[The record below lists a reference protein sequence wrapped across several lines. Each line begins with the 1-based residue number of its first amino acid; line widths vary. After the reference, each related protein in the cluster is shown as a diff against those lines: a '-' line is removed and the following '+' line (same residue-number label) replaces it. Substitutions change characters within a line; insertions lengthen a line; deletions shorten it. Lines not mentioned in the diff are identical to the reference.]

1 MSERGGIMRIRNLT
15 KKMDDNL
22 VLKDVSFDLK
32 AGEITALIGRNG
44 VGKTTLFST
53 MTGIY
58 LPDEGDVFL
67 DEESIFKHP
76 EVKQQLFFLEDNMN
90 HFNTYSVQTVVKIYR
105 QIYPTFDEAFFSEL
119 MQRFEL
125 PMKAKLMSFS
135 KGRKALFFIILAFS
149 INVRFLLLDEPMDGL
164 DIIIKKQILAI
175 IKDTVKKR
183 GTSVVIASHRL
194 EELEAIA
201 DRVIVLKGASVEF
214 DYYLEDMR
222 TDAVKIQVAFKTK
235 KIPDFVKNNA
245 QLLYRNGRIY
255 TLLVTKNASSFLAEL
270 RLEEPVLLEEM
281 SISIEDIFTVHLAND
296 KIDYYEI

>member
-1 MSERGGIMRIRNLT
+1 MKIRNLT

-119 MQRFEL
+119 MQQFEL

-149 INVRFLLLDEPMDGL
+149 VNVRFLLLDEPMDGL

>member
-1 MSERGGIMRIRNLT
+1 MSERGGIMKIRNLT

-149 INVRFLLLDEPMDGL
+149 VNVRFLLLDEPMDGL

-235 KIPDFVKNNA
+235 KIPNFVKNNA

>member
-1 MSERGGIMRIRNLT
+1 MSERGGIMKIRNLT

-32 AGEITALIGRNG
+32 AGEVTALIGRNG

-67 DEESIFKHP
+67 DEKSIFKHP
-76 EVKQQLFFLEDNMN
+76 EVKQQLFLLEDNMN

-119 MQRFEL
+119 MQQFEL

-201 DRVIVLKGASVEF
+201 DRIIVLKGASVEF

-255 TLLVTKNASSFLAEL
+255 TLLVTENASSFLAEL

>member
-1 MSERGGIMRIRNLT
+1 MKIRNLT

-125 PMKAKLMSFS
+125 PMNAKLMSFS

-201 DRVIVLKGASVEF
+201 DRVIVLKGASVEL

-255 TLLVTKNASSFLAEL
+255 TLLVTENASSFLAEL

>member
-1 MSERGGIMRIRNLT
+1 MSERGGIMKIRNLT

-90 HFNTYSVQTVVKIYR
+90 HFNTYSVQAVVKIYR

>member
-1 MSERGGIMRIRNLT
+1 MSERGGIMKIRNLT

-175 IKDTVKKR
+175 IKNTVKKR

-201 DRVIVLKGASVEF
+201 DRVIVLKGASVEL

>member
-1 MSERGGIMRIRNLT
+1 MSERGGKMEIRNLT

-32 AGEITALIGRNG
+32 AGEVTALIGRNG

-67 DEESIFKHP
+67 DEKSIFKHP

-90 HFNTYSVQTVVKIYR
+90 HFNTYSVHTVVKIYK
-105 QIYPTFDEAFFSEL
+105 QIYTTFDETFFMEL
-119 MQRFEL
+119 MEQFEL
-125 PMKAKLMSFS
+125 PMKAKLLSFS

-149 INVRFLLLDEPMDGL
+149 LNVRYLLLDEPMDGL
-164 DIIIKKQILAI
+164 DIIVKKQILAI

-201 DRVIVLKGASVEF
+201 DRVIVLKGASVEL
-214 DYYLEDMR
+214 DYYLDDMR

-255 TLLVTKNASSFLAEL
+255 TLLVTENASGFLADL

>member
-1 MSERGGIMRIRNLT
+1 MSERGGIMKIRNLT

-175 IKDTVKKR
+175 IKNTVKKR

-201 DRVIVLKGASVEF
+201 DRVIVLKGASVEL

-255 TLLVTKNASSFLAEL
+255 TLLVTKNASSFLAKL

>member
-1 MSERGGIMRIRNLT
+1 MKIRNLT

-149 INVRFLLLDEPMDGL
+149 VNVRFLLLDEPMDGL

-281 SISIEDIFTVHLAND
+281 SISIEDIFTVHLTND

>member
-1 MSERGGIMRIRNLT
+1 MSERGGIMKIRNLT

-22 VLKDVSFDLK
+22 VLKDVSFDLQ
-32 AGEITALIGRNG
+32 AGEVTALIGRNG

-67 DEESIFKHP
+67 DEKSIYKHP

-90 HFNTYSVQTVVKIYR
+90 HFNTYSVQTVVKIYK
-105 QIYPTFDEAFFSEL
+105 QIYTTFDEVFFNEL
-119 MQRFEL
+119 MEQFEL
-125 PMKAKLMSFS
+125 PMKAKLLSFS

-149 INVRFLLLDEPMDGL
+149 LNVRYLLLDEPMDGL
-164 DIIIKKQILAI
+164 DIIIKKQILTI

-201 DRVIVLKGASVEF
+201 DRVIVLKGASVEL

-255 TLLVTKNASSFLAEL
+255 TLLVTENASGFLADL
-270 RLEEPVLLEEM
+270 RLEDPVLLEEM

>member
-1 MSERGGIMRIRNLT
+1 MSERGGIMKIRNLT
-15 KKMDDNL
+15 KKMDNNL
-22 VLKDVSFDLK
+22 VLKDVSLDLK

-67 DEESIFKHP
+67 DEVSIFKHP

-125 PMKAKLMSFS
+125 PMKAKLISFS

-194 EELEAIA
+194 DELEAIA

>member
-1 MSERGGIMRIRNLT
+1 MSERGGIMKIRNLT

-194 EELEAIA
+194 EEFEAIA

>member
-1 MSERGGIMRIRNLT
+1 MKIRNLT

-22 VLKDVSFDLK
+22 VLKDVSFDLQ
-32 AGEITALIGRNG
+32 AGEVTALIGRNG

-67 DEESIFKHP
+67 DEKSIYKHP

-90 HFNTYSVQTVVKIYR
+90 HFNTYSVQTVVKIYK
-105 QIYPTFDEAFFSEL
+105 QIYTTFDEVFFNEL
-119 MQRFEL
+119 MEQFEL
-125 PMKAKLMSFS
+125 PLKAKLLSFS

-149 INVRFLLLDEPMDGL
+149 LNVRYLLLDEPMDGL

-201 DRVIVLKGASVEF
+201 DRVIVLKGASVEL

-255 TLLVTKNASSFLAEL
+255 TLLVTENASSFLADL
-270 RLEEPVLLEEM
+270 RLEDPVLLEEM
-281 SISIEDIFTVHLAND
+281 TISIEDIFTVHLAND

>member
-1 MSERGGIMRIRNLT
+1 MKIRNLT
-15 KKMDDNL
+15 KKMDNNL

-194 EELEAIA
+194 DELEAIA

>member
-1 MSERGGIMRIRNLT
+1 MSERGGIMKIRNLT

-235 KIPDFVKNNA
+235 KIPDFVKNSA

>member
-1 MSERGGIMRIRNLT
+1 MKIRNLT

-235 KIPDFVKNNA
+235 KIPDFVKNSA

>member
-1 MSERGGIMRIRNLT
+1 MKIRNLT
-15 KKMDDNL
+15 KKMDNNL

-58 LPDEGDVFL
+58 LPDEGDVLL

-125 PMKAKLMSFS
+125 PMKAKLISFS

-194 EELEAIA
+194 DELEAIA

-255 TLLVTKNASSFLAEL
+255 TLLVTENASSFLAEL

>member
-1 MSERGGIMRIRNLT
+1 MSERGGIMKIRNLT

-281 SISIEDIFTVHLAND
+281 PISIEDIFTVHLAND

>member
-1 MSERGGIMRIRNLT
+1 MKIRNLT

-67 DEESIFKHP
+67 GEESIFKHT

-105 QIYPTFDEAFFSEL
+105 QIYTTFDEAFFNEL

-135 KGRKALFFIILAFS
+135 KGRKALFFIILAVS
-149 INVRFLLLDEPMDGL
+149 LNVRFLLLDEPMDGL
-164 DIIIKKQILAI
+164 DIIIKKQILAT

-201 DRVIVLKGASVEF
+201 DRVIVLKGASVEL

-255 TLLVTKNASSFLAEL
+255 TLLVTENASSFLAEL

>member
-1 MSERGGIMRIRNLT
+1 MKIRNLT

-235 KIPDFVKNNA
+235 KIPDFVKDNA

>member
-1 MSERGGIMRIRNLT
+1 MSERGGIMKIRNLT

-32 AGEITALIGRNG
+32 AGEVTALIGRNG

-53 MTGIY
+53 MMGIY

-67 DEESIFKHP
+67 DEKSIFKHP

-119 MQRFEL
+119 MQQFEL

-149 INVRFLLLDEPMDGL
+149 INVQFLLLDEPMDGL

-201 DRVIVLKGASVEF
+201 DRIIVLKGASVEF

-255 TLLVTKNASSFLAEL
+255 TLLVTENASSFLAEL

>member
-1 MSERGGIMRIRNLT
+1 MSERGGIMKIRNLT

-235 KIPDFVKNNA
+235 KTPDFVKNNA

>member
-1 MSERGGIMRIRNLT
+1 MKIRNLT

-67 DEESIFKHP
+67 DEESIFEHP

-149 INVRFLLLDEPMDGL
+149 VNVRFLLLDEPMDGL

>member
-1 MSERGGIMRIRNLT
+1 MEIRNLT

-32 AGEITALIGRNG
+32 AGEVTALIGRNG

-67 DEESIFKHP
+67 DEKSIFKHP

-90 HFNTYSVQTVVKIYR
+90 HFNTYSVHTVVKIYK
-105 QIYPTFDEAFFSEL
+105 QIYTTFDETFFMEL
-119 MQRFEL
+119 MEQFEL
-125 PMKAKLMSFS
+125 PMKAKLLSFS

-149 INVRFLLLDEPMDGL
+149 LNVRYLLLDEPMDGL

-201 DRVIVLKGASVEF
+201 DRVIVLKGASVEL
-214 DYYLEDMR
+214 DYYLDDMR

-255 TLLVTKNASSFLAEL
+255 TLLVTENASGFLADL

-281 SISIEDIFTVHLAND
+281 TISIEDIFTVHLAND

>member
-1 MSERGGIMRIRNLT
+1 MKIRNLT

-58 LPDEGDVFL
+58 LPDEGDIFL

-201 DRVIVLKGASVEF
+201 DRVIVLKGASVEL

-235 KIPDFVKNNA
+235 KIPDFVKENA

>member
-1 MSERGGIMRIRNLT
+1 MSERGGIMKIRNLT

-32 AGEITALIGRNG
+32 AGEVTALIGRNG

-53 MTGIY
+53 MMGIY

-67 DEESIFKHP
+67 DEKSIFKHP
-76 EVKQQLFFLEDNMN
+76 EVKQQLFLLEDNMN

-119 MQRFEL
+119 MQQFEL

-201 DRVIVLKGASVEF
+201 DRIIVLKGASVEF

-255 TLLVTKNASSFLAEL
+255 TLLVIENASSFLAEL

>member
-1 MSERGGIMRIRNLT
+1 MSERGGIMKIRNLT

-125 PMKAKLMSFS
+125 PMKAKLISFS

>member
-1 MSERGGIMRIRNLT
+1 MKIRNIT

-32 AGEITALIGRNG
+32 AGEVTALIGRNG

-67 DEESIFKHP
+67 DEKSIFKHP

-105 QIYPTFDEAFFSEL
+105 QIYLTFDEAFFSEL
-119 MQRFEL
+119 MQQFEL

-201 DRVIVLKGASVEF
+201 DRIIVLKGASVEF

-255 TLLVTKNASSFLAEL
+255 TLLVTENASSFLAEL

>member
-1 MSERGGIMRIRNLT
+1 MKIRNLT

-67 DEESIFKHP
+67 DEESIFEHP

-201 DRVIVLKGASVEF
+201 DRVIVLKGASVEL

>member
-1 MSERGGIMRIRNLT
+1 MSERGGIMKIRNLT
-15 KKMDDNL
+15 KKMDNNL

-125 PMKAKLMSFS
+125 PMKAKLISFS

-194 EELEAIA
+194 DELEAIA

-255 TLLVTKNASSFLAEL
+255 TLLVTENASSFLAEL

>member
-1 MSERGGIMRIRNLT
+1 MKIRNLT
-15 KKMDDNL
+15 KKMDNNL
-22 VLKDVSFDLK
+22 VLKDVSLDLK

-67 DEESIFKHP
+67 DEVSIFKHP

-125 PMKAKLMSFS
+125 PMKAKLISFS

-194 EELEAIA
+194 DELEAIA

>member
-1 MSERGGIMRIRNLT
+1 MKIRNLT

-32 AGEITALIGRNG
+32 AGEVTALIGRNG

-67 DEESIFKHP
+67 DEKSIFKHP

>member
-1 MSERGGIMRIRNLT
+1 MSERGGKMEIRNLT

-32 AGEITALIGRNG
+32 AGEVTALIGRNG

-67 DEESIFKHP
+67 DEKSIFKHP

-90 HFNTYSVQTVVKIYR
+90 HFNTYSVHTVVKIYK
-105 QIYPTFDEAFFSEL
+105 QIYTTFDETFFMEL
-119 MQRFEL
+119 MEQFEL
-125 PMKAKLMSFS
+125 PMKAKLLSFS

-149 INVRFLLLDEPMDGL
+149 LNVRYLLLDEPMDGL

-201 DRVIVLKGASVEF
+201 DRVIVLKGASVEL
-214 DYYLEDMR
+214 DYYLDDMR

-255 TLLVTKNASSFLAEL
+255 TLLVTENASGFLADL

-281 SISIEDIFTVHLAND
+281 TISIEDIFTVHLAND

>member
-1 MSERGGIMRIRNLT
+1 MKIRNLT

-32 AGEITALIGRNG
+32 AGEVTALIGRNG

-67 DEESIFKHP
+67 DEKSIFKHP

-119 MQRFEL
+119 MQQFEL

-201 DRVIVLKGASVEF
+201 DRIIVLKGASVEF

-255 TLLVTKNASSFLAEL
+255 TLLVTENASSFLAEL

>member
-1 MSERGGIMRIRNLT
+1 MSERGGIMKIRNLT

-296 KIDYYEI
+296 KINYYEI

>member
-1 MSERGGIMRIRNLT
+1 MSERGGIMKIRNLT

-175 IKDTVKKR
+175 IRDTVKKR

-201 DRVIVLKGASVEF
+201 DRVIVLKGASVEL

>member
-1 MSERGGIMRIRNLT
+1 MKIRNLT

-281 SISIEDIFTVHLAND
+281 PISIEDIFTVHLAND

>member
-1 MSERGGIMRIRNLT
+1 MSERGGIMKIRNLT

-149 INVRFLLLDEPMDGL
+149 VNVRFLLLDEPMDGL

-222 TDAVKIQVAFKTK
+222 KDAVKIQVAFKTK